1 MTVLQGTAAATPRP
15 RRSGGGFWRALRGNR
30 KAMAGSVILLI
41 FLVISAFPGLF
52 TSVHDPNALQFPPRL
67 GPSTGH
73 LLGTTGLGQDIYTQ
87 LIYGTRQSLIIAVV
101 AGFFATVLSVLIGVS
116 AAYLGGI
123 MDDLLSMV
131 TNVALVIPAFP
142 LIVILAKY
150 AGHGSLTVLLVVLV
164 VTGWAYGANQMR
176 AQALS
181 LRNRDFLESARV
193 RGERRSYIIVFEVL
207 PTMTSLIVANF
218 LGAALYSVL
227 SAAGLQ
233 FLGLGDP
240 NSSSWG
246 TMLYWAQN
254 QQALQTGAPL
264 WSIAPGLCV
273 ALLGVAFA
281 LMNYA
286 FDELSNPALRPVKAK
301 ERKVRAA
308 VAAKASAAAMA
319 AAEAGTEA
327 SPSPADPEG
336 PPAPDLADAE
346 SAADP
351 DAPLLQVRGLT
362 VEYATAR
369 GASVAVAKVDLDVR
383 RGEFLGVVG
392 ESGCGKSTLLF
403 AIARLL
409 SAPASTTGGS
419 VTFKGRNLVSMT
431 EKQLNV
437 LRWRDYSVV
446 MQSAMNALN
455 PVRTIGAQF
464 KDAIEAHADYSSE
477 QIKQRSV
484 EVLEL
489 VGIDPVHLKSYPHQL
504 SGGMRQR
511 AMIAMALLFTP
522 DLVIMD
528 EPTSALDVVAQR
540 SLMVQI
546 KELQQ
551 LLGFAVIF
559 VTHDMSLVSRFSDRL
574 VVMYAGQVVEAGPT
588 RTVFDTPAHPYSK
601 GLLDAFPSI
610 HGERVE
616 LKGIP
621 GSPPDLGNPP
631 AGCRFHPRCPVVQDR
646 CRSQEPELYR
656 IGEAGEVRA
665 RCLLL
670 TSDDEPQASRS
681 LEVNS

>member
-1 MTVLQGTAAATPRP
+1 MTVLQGTAAAAPRP

-30 KAMAGSVILLI
+30 KAMAGSVILLV
-41 FLVISAFPGLF
+41 FVVISAFPGLF

-116 AAYLGGI
+116 AAYLGGV

-308 VAAKASAAAMA
+308 VAAKASAAAG
-319 AAEAGTEA
+319 AEAGA
-327 SPSPADPEG
+327 SPSPVGTEPS
-336 PPAPDLADAE
+336 PAPDPADAE
-346 SAADP
+346 SPADP

-419 VTFKGRNLVSMT
+419 VTFKGRNLVAMT

-446 MQSAMNALN
+446 MQSAMN
-455 PVRTIGAQF
+455 
-464 KDAIEAHADYSSE
+464 
-477 QIKQRSV
+477 
-484 EVLEL
+484 
-489 VGIDPVHLKSYPHQL
+489 
-504 SGGMRQR
+504 
-511 AMIAMALLFTP
+511 
-522 DLVIMD
+522 
-528 EPTSALDVVAQR
+528 
-540 SLMVQI
+540 
-546 KELQQ
+546 
-551 LLGFAVIF
+551 
-559 VTHDMSLVSRFSDRL
+559 
-574 VVMYAGQVVEAGPT
+574 
-588 RTVFDTPAHPYSK
+588 
-601 GLLDAFPSI
+601 
-610 HGERVE
+610 
-616 LKGIP
+616 
-621 GSPPDLGNPP
+621 
-631 AGCRFHPRCPVVQDR
+631 
-646 CRSQEPELYR
+646 
-656 IGEAGEVRA
+656 
-665 RCLLL
+665 
-670 TSDDEPQASRS
+670 
-681 LEVNS
+681 